1 MRNNQHFH
9 SMGLFL
15 ATFIISVCL
24 SCYGGAG
31 RAYAAGESQYATYTG
46 NNVEAQDYST
56 WSQTVNSYLTNTAG
70 GYMRLQAGIDD
81 KSKSGYLVEY
91 YDTAYHL
98 LRTMWVPQELPIWGA
113 FYETEDHYYIL
124 SGQENPNESNDVEV
138 YRITQYD
145 KGWNRINSCS
155 LYGANTSMPFD
166 AGSARMTHSGN
177 QLVILTCHEMYAS
190 EDGYNHQANVIIQ
203 VDTSDMKIVGSY
215 TEVMNI
221 GYGYVSHSFNQFVG
235 IDTDGH
241 IVAINHGDAYPRGIA
256 WVKYPKAVSEGF
268 SYRGCNFDTL
278 VSFTG
283 ETGDNSTGASVG
295 GFAISDS
302 AYIVAGNQNKA
313 DIYDDEGR
321 NIFVVSK
328 SKATGEVVYRQITNY
343 PAGKGASTPHLV
355 SIAANCYLL
364 LWSQGNKVHYTEID
378 GMGQQIGTIYDLAG
392 NLSDCAPIVG
402 NGKIIWYTCDE
413 HKRTFYEIDAANL
426 SVTHTY
432 SKAIPAEKGEIFFVK
447 KVKAIVKVTSDNT
460 ANPTVQYVERT
471 DKSKKVKVPDEVTYE
486 GVTYKVTSVG
496 KGAFTWDRKLTTVTV
511 GKNVKSIGKN
521 AFAGCPNLK
530 SVTIRSTKLTKIDSN
545 AFRDDPKLTKIT
557 LKTKIL
563 KKKSIGK
570 NVLKGTSQK
579 LKIKVP
585 KEMVKKYKKYFKGK
599 GNKNVK
605 VTK

>member
-1 MRNNQHFH
+1 MRNNKYFH
-9 SMGLFL
+9 GMGLFL
-15 ATFIISVCL
+15 ATFIIFVCL
-24 SCYGGAG
+24 PCYGGAG
-31 RAYAAGESQYATYTG
+31 RAHAEETSQYATYTG

-56 WSQTVNSYLTNTAG
+56 WSQTVNSYLTSTAG
-70 GYMRLQAGIDD
+70 GYMRLQANMD
-81 KSKSGYLVEY
+81 KAPQSGYLVEY

-98 LRTMWVPQELPIWGA
+98 QRTMWVPQELPVWGA

-124 SGQENPNESNDVEV
+124 SGQENPNLSDDVEV

-145 KGWNRINSCS
+145 KEWNRINSCS
-155 LYGANTSMPFD
+155 LYGANTSIPFD

-177 QLVILTCHEMYAS
+177 QLVILTCHEMYS
-190 EDGYNHQANVIIQ
+190 YHQANVIIQ

-215 TEVMNI
+215 TGVMNI
-221 GYGYVSHSFNQFVG
+221 SYGYVSHSFNQFVG

-241 IVAINHGDAYPRGIA
+241 IVAINHGDAYPRCIA

-268 SYRGCNFDTL
+268 SYRECDSDTL

-283 ETGDNSTGASVG
+283 NTGNNSTGASIG

-302 AYIVAGNQNKA
+302 AYIVAGNQNKD

-343 PAGKGASTPHLV
+343 PAEKGASTPHLV
-355 SIAANCYLL
+355 FIAANRYLL
-364 LWSQGNKVHYTEID
+364 LWSQGDKVHYTEID
-378 GMGQQIGTIYDLAG
+378 GMGQQTGAIYDLDG
-392 NLSDCAPIVG
+392 NLSDCAPLVC
-402 NGKIIWYTCDE
+402 NGKIIWYTCDDQ
-413 HKRTFYEIDAANL
+413 KKAFYEIDAANL

-432 SKAIPAEKGEIFFVK
+432 SKPVPAGKGEMFILDK
-447 KVKAIVKVTSDNT
+447 LKAIVTVTSDNIYVDT
-460 ANPTVQYVERT
+460 PTVQYDERIGN
-471 DKSKKVKVPDEVTYE
+471 SKKAKVPDKVTYN
-486 GVTYKVTSVG
+486 GITYNVTSVA
-496 KGAFTWDRKLTTVTV
+496 KSAFLWDRTLTTVTV
-511 GKNVKSIGKN
+511 GKNVTTIGKN

-530 SVTIRSTKLTKIDSN
+530 SVTIQSSKLVSIGAN
-545 AFRDDPKLTKIT
+545 AFREDPKLTKIT
-557 LKTKIL
+557 LKTTML

-570 NVLKGTSQK
+570 NLLKGTNKK

-585 KEMVKKYKKYFKGK
+585 KGKVKKYKKYFKGK